1 MRGGYPATGAGRNQL
16 PRSRVPWASVWQ
28 DPNPARPLDSCPPH
42 FLAMKTPSS
51 LLRTAKQASCA
62 MFACLDQQ
70 RAIRFPLPPATMAGR
85 VSSFYLRHIYSHAF
99 VFALDK
105 HAVGFLSV
113 QIERY
118 ISS

>member
-1 MRGGYPATGAGRNQL
+1 
-16 PRSRVPWASVWQ
+16 
-28 DPNPARPLDSCPPH
+28 
-42 FLAMKTPSS
+42 MKTPSS

-113 QIERY
+113 QIEIY
-118 ISS
+118 IVVNIKWEQGNNGRFPMSFFFLLNY